1 MNARDKAII
10 SDLERFRCLTR
21 DDIAD
26 LHFPNVKNAIN
37 ETNKVLLRLRREGII
52 VVSKERR
59 KYLYFPDKS
68 IKKDSQKIGHFLAIA
83 EFYREL
89 RKHEAPTRFD
99 VEPKLGG
106 KGFPEPDVFMA
117 WKRTAF
123 YVEIQNS
130 TFSHTVMQAKLKRYE
145 AYYNSGVW
153 QREPW
158 QGEKKL
164 FPFVWIVGKGNYKTD
179 GFPYRILQGD
189 VDQILSLYKKQ

>member
-1 MNARDKAII
+1 LNARDKAII

-52 VVSKERR
+52 GVSKERR

-106 KGFPEPDVFMA
+106 KPFPEPDIFMA

-123 YVEIQNS
+123 YIEIQNS
-130 TFSHTVMQAKLKRYE
+130 TFTHTVMQAKLKRYE

-153 QREPW
+153 TKEPW
-158 QGEKKL
+158 QTDKPR